1 MLEGIFDKQRYDSFL
16 MRMEPYIGVC
26 RRDHPFAERQVSLDE
41 LFRERLILREEGSG
55 TRKILERE
63 LAQQG
68 YGTSAFADLA
78 VISSFKLITELVAD
92 GFGITFLYAAVV
104 RDDPRFA
111 HFDCPPLTGAHELN
125 VVFLKN
131 TDAGRLAKRF
141 LTGGNAH
148 RPTP

>member
-1 MLEGIFDKQRYDSFL
+1 M
-16 MRMEPYIGVC
+16 
-26 RRDHPFAERQVSLDE
+26 
-41 LFRERLILREEGSG
+41 ILREEGSG

-111 HFDCPPLTGAHELN
+111 HFDCPPLTG
-125 VVFLKN
+125 VFLKN